1 MCPINKIKSKM
12 DLSTLLKI
20 EYIKFFRRSNVLF
33 FFLFLYL
40 IITPIGRGLDMMQE
54 GGVVNATD
62 FYIGIAGSFSIFGML
77 LMAIFIVN
85 STGNEFNE
93 GSYRKILA
101 TGLSKKDFFTGKFLL
116 IIIAAFFVI
125 FFSLLIYFA
134 FGTLAIKASLYEL
147 INGIN
152 PVSILNQFTALFL
165 AGIFGLSFIAGFRN
179 RTIGLVFFP
188 FWVFAE
194 LIVFLLDVT
203 ETARIPSAYFPGV
216 AGWSLYNSS
225 KFDSELFIIAAIFI
239 LIFLICAW
247 SGLILREERSP

>member
-1 MCPINKIKSKM
+1 MG
-12 DLSTLLKI
+12 LRTLLKI
-20 EYIKFFRRSNVLF
+20 EYIKLFRRSNVLF

-40 IITPIGRGLDMMQE
+40 IITPIGRGLDLMQE
-54 GGVVNATD
+54 EGLVNATE
-62 FYIGIAGSFSIFGML
+62 FYIGIVDSFSIFGML
-77 LMAIFIVN
+77 LLAIFIVN

-93 GSYRKILA
+93 GSYRKVLA
-101 TGLSKKDFFTGKFLL
+101 TGLSKKDFFTGKLFLM
-116 IIIAAFFVI
+116 IIASLFVI

-134 FGTLAIKASLYEL
+134 FGALTIKVSFYGL

-165 AGIFGLSFIAGFRN
+165 AGVFGLFFIAVFRS

-188 FWVFAE
+188 FW
-194 LIVFLLDVT
+194 FLTEWVVYLFGVT
-203 ETARIPSAYFPGV
+203 DTARIPSGFFPGV

-225 KFDSELFIIAAIFI
+225 NFDSGLFIIAVII
-239 LIFLICAW
+239 ISIFLICAW